1 MCTCVSVCGYT
12 GVKEME
18 REHRKNRK
26 EKVRMR
32 LEGSVTKRDME
43 THREPTC
50 DTDEEHFL
58 CFFSD
63 LRR

>member
-1 MCTCVSVCGYT
+1 MYT

-18 REHRKNRK
+18 RERRKNRK

-58 CFFSD
+58 CFLSD
-63 LRR
+63 LQR